1 MIFTKL
7 QTLGKNKRDDDVID
21 WIRYSGC
28 ITNFEWALMGTGGAR
43 YIIGVYL
50 SAEDTTMLRL
60 KFKL

>member
-1 MIFTKL
+1 MFTKL
-7 QTLGKNKRDDDVID
+7 LGKTCQHDEIIN

-28 ITNFEWALMGTGGAR
+28 ITNFEWAYMGSGISR
-43 YIIGVYL
+43 YIIGIYL